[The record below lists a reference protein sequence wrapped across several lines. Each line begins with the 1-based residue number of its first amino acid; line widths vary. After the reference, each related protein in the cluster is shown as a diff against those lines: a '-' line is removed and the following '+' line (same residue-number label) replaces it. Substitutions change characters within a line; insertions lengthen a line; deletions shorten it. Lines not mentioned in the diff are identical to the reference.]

1 MLSSWVS
8 TLACTQ
14 RNSACTTSW
23 GYDSQNVDT
32 NDVGNVLRAT
42 IAKQLAWMLRGD
54 RSDELNKQQPKIEEG
69 ISSSSSSGDDPLG
82 VC

>member
-1 MLSSWVS
+1 
-8 TLACTQ
+8 
-14 RNSACTTSW
+14 
-23 GYDSQNVDT
+23 VDT